1 MKKLITMLLLVAGIM
16 ALAGCKTVDPVDVD
30 CTLNPEHEDCAE
42 VDFCELH
49 PDDAT
54 CNMMYTFEDSYDLL
68 DIENDQVDDFE
79 TVFNLMNNLVS
90 VSSELFDVAKDNQFA
105 SFYSNRVN
113 SDTGLTEEELN
124 NYSYPKDILLAGI
137 DKVNFSITSEVSHF
151 EINFEDD
158 VFVEDAVI
166 EALITEYYNGRSR
179 IMVNENSFHYMYEVE
194 AVNTPGEI
202 VSYYEMTVVITERN
216 RLVVEFVEFNTSEDG
231 EFDLS
236 YLIYDSEVGYIMKD
250 LKYYNES
257 LVFFE
262 DKVDLNEN
270 TAEMKEINLGG
281 YRTYT
286 YSMYDNDDE
295 FYYRKTNTQSQ
306 IGNYYEMNKI
316 SFLDEFHEMVSLEQV
331 SEFVTDTYV
340 PSNYHLSYNIS
351 YLSGWDIV
359 YQDYLI
365 KNNSKLAYVSS
376 GGINS
381 IAHSFMVAEMD
392 FDQFPL
398 ENEFTTPYSGL
409 VFSGITYAELV
420 SEMNS
425 LSAMTNPVYYDQNIA
440 TVEGVT
446 YNIQTDLLD
455 LFISDLPQIVNN
467 RIMDNMFLDDISF
480 GGEDALIDLID
491 CDVTPEHRLCPS
503 PE

>member
-1 MKKLITMLLLVAGIM
+1 MLLLVAGIM

-166 EALITEYYNGRSR
+166 EALITEDYNGRSR

-316 SFLDEFHEMVSLEQV
+316 SFL
-331 SEFVTDTYV
+331 
-340 PSNYHLSYNIS
+340 
-351 YLSGWDIV
+351 
-359 YQDYLI
+359 
-365 KNNSKLAYVSS
+365 
-376 GGINS
+376 
-381 IAHSFMVAEMD
+381 
-392 FDQFPL
+392 
-398 ENEFTTPYSGL
+398 
-409 VFSGITYAELV
+409 
-420 SEMNS
+420 MNS
-425 LSAMTNPVYYDQNIA
+425 M
-440 TVEGVT
+440 
-446 YNIQTDLLD
+446 
-455 LFISDLPQIVNN
+455 
-467 RIMDNMFLDDISF
+467 RW
-480 GGEDALIDLID
+480 
-491 CDVTPEHRLCPS
+491 
-503 PE
+503 